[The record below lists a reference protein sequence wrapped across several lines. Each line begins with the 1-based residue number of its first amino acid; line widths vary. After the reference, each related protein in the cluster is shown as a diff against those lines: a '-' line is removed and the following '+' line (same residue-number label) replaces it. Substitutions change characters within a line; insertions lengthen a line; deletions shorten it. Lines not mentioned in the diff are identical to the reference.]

1 MDLIN
6 FLRILS
12 RRKWLIL
19 AITSVAVIV
28 TFLIAEQAPS
38 IYKSSTQLSTGLTD
52 FNTPFSLSSRTE
64 PLQKYEI
71 EARLKTYEETLVL
84 DQVLSLVSYQL
95 FLHDLDLSEPFRPL
109 ERLRNTYAA
118 SGGANTYSILEVEN
132 ARKNFE
138 QKYDSLQTLKS
149 TDALDRQHLQILDDM
164 GYSPSILR
172 STLTVQSIPGTDLIE
187 ITFASEEP
195 RLSAF
200 VVNTL
205 SQEFIRYQTYLRAQQ
220 AEKSLEFLNR
230 EVEIKRGELAEKRRV
245 WDGYRRD
252 NGITQV
258 SNPMDRMLERIEDL
272 EEEREKANR
281 RLGESQSRLQQLQS
295 TRSLVVPAFNNNN
308 RAQIARLEGLN
319 ERLTRFHTR
328 MVRDNRQTQGL
339 TDSLKNTLDEM
350 EAAFFQNL
358 KESNPGIISE
368 NDLTIAAKEQAQVG
382 AFQNLIRVINQEMRR
397 LTREPSAYSVLDGD
411 ASAYAQDV
419 AEARDAYLLS
429 LTKLNEAQLS
439 AKEINPGSISQVSLA
454 LPAEKPEPSKTLLL
468 VILSGLVSLS
478 LGVVVTFILEYL
490 DTSIKF
496 PSHFEEL
503 TGLPLMGTLN
513 KLLTNNLDLV
523 SLFSE
528 THKNKSLETYKQLLR
543 KIRYDMVEDWPRT
556 TLITSTKFDAGKT
569 SLMIS
574 LGYSLSL
581 NGKKVLLLDVN
592 FKNNSLT
599 KIVGASPSLEKYL
612 SQEISRRKLIS
623 RSIFKNVDIIG
634 CEGGDLSPSEV
645 FPDDT
650 FENLLIDLSESY
662 DFILMEGP
670 QLNDYADSRELARYA
685 SKVVPIF
692 SATAGIS
699 QKDKE
704 SIEYLRSLDDR
715 LMGAVLNKVEMRNL
729 NL

>member
-1 MDLIN
+1 VRLDSENGVL
-6 FLRILS
+6 
-12 RRKWLIL
+12 K
-19 AITSVAVIV
+19 SVNPV
-28 TFLIAEQAPS
+28 L
-38 IYKSSTQLSTGLTD
+38 
-52 FNTPFSLSSRTE
+52 N
-64 PLQKYEI
+64 
-71 EARLKTYEETLVL
+71 TYEETLVL

-295 TRSLVVPAFNNNN
+295 TRSLVVPAFDNNN
-308 RAQIARLEGLN
+308 RAQIARFEGLN

-503 TGLPLMGTLN
+503 T
-513 KLLTNNLDLV
+513 
-523 SLFSE
+523 
-528 THKNKSLETYKQLLR
+528 
-543 KIRYDMVEDWPRT
+543 
-556 TLITSTKFDAGKT
+556 
-569 SLMIS
+569 
-574 LGYSLSL
+574 
-581 NGKKVLLLDVN
+581 
-592 FKNNSLT
+592 
-599 KIVGASPSLEKYL
+599 
-612 SQEISRRKLIS
+612 
-623 RSIFKNVDIIG
+623 
-634 CEGGDLSPSEV
+634 
-645 FPDDT
+645 
-650 FENLLIDLSESY
+650 
-662 DFILMEGP
+662 
-670 QLNDYADSRELARYA
+670 
-685 SKVVPIF
+685 
-692 SATAGIS
+692 
-699 QKDKE
+699 
-704 SIEYLRSLDDR
+704 
-715 LMGAVLNKVEMRNL
+715 
-729 NL
+729 